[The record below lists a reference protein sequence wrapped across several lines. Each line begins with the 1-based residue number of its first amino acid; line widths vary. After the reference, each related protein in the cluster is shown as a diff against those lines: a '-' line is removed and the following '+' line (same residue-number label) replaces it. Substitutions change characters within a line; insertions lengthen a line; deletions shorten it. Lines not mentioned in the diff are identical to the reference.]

1 MKIIVK
7 NLEKSFG
14 KQKALENLSI
24 RFETGIYG
32 ILAPNGAGKTTLLRC
47 ITGIY
52 EPDSGAIGFVDAKG
66 ELCFPKA
73 DTIGYLPQKFGI
85 FKNMSVRDFMLYFAQ
100 MKAIEKNRQTPE
112 IERCLELVN
121 LEDCIKKKVKKLSG
135 GMVRRLGIA
144 QALLGNPEILIFDE
158 PTTGLDPEER
168 MRFKRILA
176 RLGKEKT
183 ILISTHIV
191 EDIEAVCH
199 KVIILKHGKK
209 QLEES
214 TKNITKNMK
223 SCIYELNEE
232 DLKKVDFNYK
242 ILKIYNKNNLLVN
255 RIMSMEKLPY
265 REVEA
270 TLEDVYYECM
280 NREE

>member
-14 KQKALENLSI
+14 KHKALENLSV
-24 RFETGIYG
+24 RFEKGIYG

-52 EPDSGAIGFVDAKG
+52 EPENGAIGFVDAQG
-66 ELCFPKA
+66 ELCSPKA
-73 DTIGYLPQKFGI
+73 NTIGYLPQKFGI

-100 MKAIEKNRQTPE
+100 MKGIEKSRQE
-112 IERCLELVN
+112 MEMEKCLQLVN

-176 RLGKEKT
+176 QLGKET
-183 ILISTHIV
+183 IIIISTHIV
-191 EDIEAVCH
+191 EDIEAVCD
-199 KVIILKHGKK
+199 KVIIMKHGKK
-209 QLEES
+209 VLEES
-214 TKNITKNMK
+214 TKKITNHMK
-223 SCIYELNEE
+223 SYIYELNEA
-232 DLKKVDFNYK
+232 DLNNVKSDYR
-242 ILKIYNKNNLLVN
+242 ILKIYNKNNLLTN
-255 RIMSMEKLPY
+255 RIMSREKLQY
-265 REVEA
+265 EEVEA
-270 TLEDVYYECM
+270 VLEDVYYEYVSW
-280 NREE
+280 EE

>member
-14 KQKALENLSI
+14 KQKALDNLSV

-52 EPDSGAIGFVDAKG
+52 EPDSGAVGFVDAQG

-85 FKNMSVRDFMLYFAQ
+85 FKNMIVRDFMLYFAE
-100 MKAIEKNRQTPE
+100 MKAIEKSRQAPE

-121 LEDCIKKKVKKLSG
+121 LKDCLRKKVKKLSG
-135 GMVRRLGIA
+135 GMIRRLGIA

-168 MRFKRILA
+168 MRFKKIMA
-176 RLGKEKT
+176 QLGKEKT

-209 QLEES
+209 QLESS
-214 TKNITKNMK
+214 TKNITRNMK
-223 SCIYELNEE
+223 SYVYELNEE
-232 DLKKVDFNYK
+232 DLKKIGSDYK
-242 ILKIYNKNNLLVN
+242 ILKIYNKNDLLIN
-255 RIMSMEKLPY
+255 RIMSREKLPY
-265 REVEA
+265 KEA
-270 TLEDVYYECM
+270 EAVLEDVYYECM
-280 NREE
+280 NRDE

>member
-14 KQKALENLSI
+14 KHKALENLSV
-24 RFETGIYG
+24 RFERGIYG

-52 EPDSGAIGFVDAKG
+52 EPDGGAIGFVDAQG

-73 DTIGYLPQKFGI
+73 NTIGYLPQKFGI

-100 MKAIEKNRQTPE
+100 MKGIEKSRQE
-112 IERCLELVN
+112 LEMEKCLQLVN

-176 RLGKEKT
+176 QLGKEKT

-209 QLEES
+209 RLEAS

-223 SCIYELNEE
+223 SYIYELNEE
-232 DLKKVDFNYK
+232 DLKKVGSEYK
-242 ILKIYNKNNLLVN
+242 ILKIYNKNDLLIN

-265 REVEA
+265 KEVEA
-270 TLEDVYYECM
+270 VLEDVYYECM
-280 NREE
+280 NMEE